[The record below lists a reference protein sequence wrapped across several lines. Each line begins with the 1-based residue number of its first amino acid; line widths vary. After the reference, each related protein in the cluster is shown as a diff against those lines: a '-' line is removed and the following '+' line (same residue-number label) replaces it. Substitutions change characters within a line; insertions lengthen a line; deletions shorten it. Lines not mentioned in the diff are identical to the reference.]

1 MNDLCRRA
9 MCAAFALTLLTGC
22 EATAPEGPPSAE
34 ALPVGSPAPVP
45 PLAPVS
51 CPTPP
56 PVLKAPAIDP
66 GRIPDVLGVQHQLAQ
81 DTLEAAG
88 FSNHSE
94 EDATG
99 AAREVSP
106 DREWVVVEQS
116 PAPGTP
122 ATTAD
127 MTVILRSKRVGE

>member
-1 MNDLCRRA
+1 MSDLCRRA
-9 MCAAFALTLLTGC
+9 MCVAFVLVMLTSCG
-22 EATAPEGPPSAE
+22 ATSPPGQQSTA
-34 ALPVGSPAPVP
+34 ALPVGSPTPIPLPV
-45 PLAPVS
+45 PVS
-51 CPTPP
+51 CPTLP

-66 GRIPDVLGVQHQLAQ
+66 GRVPDVVGVQHQLAQ
-81 DTLEAAG
+81 DTMEAAG
-88 FSNHSE
+88 FSNLTE

-106 DREWVVVEQS
+106 DREWVVVEQF

-122 ATTAD
+122 ATAAD